1 MSKRQRHSL
10 FDEGLFLFTENLLP
24 HSVQLAPRAHV
35 LKSNRIIKEAAA
47 HPAVRGRIE
56 AVLRE
61 KDTGGAAGADFTAEH
76 HRTAVGEVRGKV
88 HIVGYRDN
96 GKSLRGEFFQ
106 NISDRNGKM
115 RVKTFGRFVKEQYPR
130 LAGQRL
136 GKREKLG
143 FAAAQ
148 VVGMLVFQV

>member
-24 HSVQLAPRAHV
+24 HSVQLAQRAHI

-61 KDTGGAAGADFTAEH
+61 KDAWYVAGADSTAEH

-88 HIVGYRDN
+88 HIMGYRDN
-96 GKSLRGEFFQ
+96 GKP
-106 NISDRNGKM
+106 M
-115 RVKTFGRFVKEQYPR
+115 PR
-130 LAGQRL
+130 
-136 GKREKLG
+136 
-143 FAAAQ
+143 
-148 VVGMLVFQV
+148 